1 MSASPPRADLVRVA
15 VNVCQVTNGHRG
27 GRPLPAIWKLHGRR
41 LMRMDP
47 LKRNTAA
54 HKRTTDALVTSHHTR
69 CPMTLMQAIILGIV
83 EGITEFLPISSTG
96 HLILTSRLLGLSQTD
111 FQKSFEIAIQLGA
124 IASVIVLYW
133 RRFLEL
139 AVVSRVLVAFLPTG
153 LIGFALY
160 RIVKTYLF
168 DSDVVVLWAL
178 GLGGVALIV
187 FELLHREGDDAV
199 ADVSSISYAKAFLIG
214 VFQSLSMVPGVSR
227 AGATILGGL
236 FLGLS
241 RTTIVE
247 FSFLLAVPTMLAATG
262 YDLFRNASSFAP
274 EQFGVL
280 AAGLIASFVVAL
292 LSIKFLLAFVRT
304 RTFIPFGIYRIVIA
318 LAFALVIYA
327 HG

>member
-1 MSASPPRADLVRVA
+1 
-15 VNVCQVTNGHRG
+15 
-27 GRPLPAIWKLHGRR
+27 
-41 LMRMDP
+41 
-47 LKRNTAA
+47 
-54 HKRTTDALVTSHHTR
+54 
-69 CPMTLMQAIILGIV
+69 MTLMQAIILGIV

-153 LIGFALY
+153 LIGLALY

-199 ADVSSISYAKAFLIG
+199 ADVSSISYAKAFFIG

-247 FSFLLAVPTMLAATG
+247 FSFLLAVPTMIAATG

-327 HG
+327 HV